1 MNTIEEIF
9 NLFARRGDEAYFGEP
24 VSQAQHALQTA
35 WHAEAAG
42 APDALIVAALLHDIG
57 HLIHQLPEDIADH
70 GIDARHE
77 EVGARWLAR
86 YFPASVSEP
95 ARLHVAAKRYLC
107 VVDTDYQARLSPAS
121 LQSLSLQGGPFTETE
136 AQAFFE
142 LPYAADAMRLRKWD
156 EMAKVAGAKMPG
168 LGWYQSRLEKMMA
181 FNCANQM

>member
-9 NLFARRGDEAYFGEP
+9 NLFARRGGEAYFGEP
-24 VSQAQHALQTA
+24 VSQLEHALQTA
-35 WHAEAAG
+35 RHAEAAG

-77 EVGARWLAR
+77 EIGARWLAR

-107 VVDTDYQARLSPAS
+107 TTDAQYRQKLSPAS
-121 LQSLSLQGGPFTETE
+121 IQSLELQGGPMSEDECGKFA
-136 AQAFFE
+136 AQ
-142 LPYAADAMRLRKWD
+142 PYAREAVRLRRWD
-156 EMAKVAGAKMPG
+156 EMAKVAGAKTPG
-168 LGWYQSRLEKMMA
+168 LDWHQSRLEKMMA
-181 FNCANQM
+181 FTCANQM